1 MGRFL
6 SPDAFFHDSHV
17 ADPQSWNEYV
27 YARNNPLRYT
37 DPTGQNASV
46 SSSCSTDSNNHTTCN
61 VNISASIAPNSGL
74 TTKQAA
80 CAADAA
86 INGALS
92 IFVPG
97 YAATKA
103 LASLGGFSFN
113 PVGALTGTSGLFSA
127 GNPTPLQT
135 AGGLAGANEIYQD
148 SRFAAAGGA
157 SALARVQDLTSRVG
171 FGAQTASR
179 QGRLLS
185 QLGNLESL
193 EGAASFASKAN
204 NVTAAISAGYDI
216 YKCVTTP

>member
-1 MGRFL
+1 MDPLGLHDDCGGPCSGFSYQENGFIVIVSYYVDDIGYDEPLMYTYCPAGGPVAVTSGGGAGRGRKTQ
-6 SPDAFFHDSHV
+6 
-17 ADPQSWNEYV
+17 QS
-27 YARNNPLRYT
+27 
-37 DPTGQNASV
+37 
-46 SSSCSTDSNNHTTCN
+46 
-61 VNISASIAPNSGL
+61 APNSGL
-74 TTKQAA
+74 TKKQAA

-103 LASLGGFSFN
+103 LTSFGGFSFN

-127 GNPTPLQT
+127 GNPTLLQT
-135 AGGLAGANEIYQD
+135 AGGLAGANDIYQD

-171 FGAQTASR
+171 FGAQTGSR

-193 EGAASFASKAN
+193 EGAVSFASKAN
-204 NVTAAISAGYDI
+204 MSLLRVRQA
-216 YKCVTTP
+216 TTYTSV

>member
-1 MGRFL
+1 M
-6 SPDAFFHDSHV
+6 
-17 ADPQSWNEYV
+17 
-27 YARNNPLRYT
+27 T
-37 DPTGQNASV
+37 K
-46 SSSCSTDSNNHTTCN
+46 
-61 VNISASIAPNSGL
+61 
-74 TTKQAA
+74 KQAA

-86 INGALS
+86 INGTVS

-103 LASLGGFSFN
+103 LASFFGFSLN

-127 GNPTPLQT
+127 GNPTLLQT
-135 AGGLAGANEIYQD
+135 AGGLAGTNAIYQD

-157 SALARVQDLTSRVG
+157 SALGRLQDLTRRVG

-185 QLGNLESL
+185 QLGKLGSL

-204 NVTAAISAGYDI
+204 NITAGISAGYDI